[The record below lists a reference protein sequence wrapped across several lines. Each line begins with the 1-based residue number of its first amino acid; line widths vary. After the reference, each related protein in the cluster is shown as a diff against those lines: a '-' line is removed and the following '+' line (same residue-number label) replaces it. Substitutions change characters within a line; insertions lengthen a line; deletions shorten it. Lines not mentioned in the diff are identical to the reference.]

1 MTILYK
7 AFVGPH
13 VNYGDVIY
21 DEAYNE
27 TFRQKLE
34 SIQCLCSQLGATRG
48 LSREKL
54 YQELSLES
62 LERRLWYRKPFL
74 FYKISKENKLVYFFN
89 LIATKISN
97 NNTRSA
103 DKISLFHTK
112 YNEIF
117 FPIHFY

>member
-1 MTILYK
+1 MYK

-48 LSREKL
+48 LSREKR

-89 LIATKISN
+89 LIATKNSN

-103 DKISLFHTK
+103 DKINLFHAK
-112 YNEIF
+112 YNEFF